1 MAETKFIAGLFFFFF
16 IEFTLFSM
24 YAAHN
29 TSISCP
35 EINVPQNDVISWLW
49 TGISMVFSPC
59 SGLPAWVYIIVFAP
73 LAIALIMELTPF
85 I

>member
-16 IEFTLFSM
+16 IEFSLFSL

-29 TSISCP
+29 VAVSCP
-35 EINVPQNDVISWLW
+35 EINISQTDAITSLINGIGVI
-49 TGISMVFSPC
+49 FSPC
-59 SGLPAWVYIIVFAP
+59 SGLPAWIYLIIFTP
-73 LAIALIMELTPF
+73 LALALIIELTPF